1 MSAFFINRPIFA
13 SVISIIITMVGVVS
27 FFSLPVAKFPQVSPP
42 TVQVSA
48 VYPGANAKVIAETVA
63 TAIEQEV
70 NGVENMLYMSSTSA
84 NDGSYSLQITFELGT
99 DMDMATVLV
108 QNRIAIAS
116 PKLPEEVRQ
125 QGIVTEKK
133 STQILQ
139 MITLTSEGDALSDLF
154 LSNYALDIKDEL
166 SRIEG
171 VGSVGIF
178 GAGDYSM
185 RIWLDPQKLKA
196 RGLTTQDVVEAIRE
210 QNVQVAAGQIGASP
224 APSGTALQQT
234 INAMGRLDTP
244 EEFGNIIVR
253 TGSQGQIVQ
262 VKDLVADPS
271 IYEGVQHQ
279 GVEQGAKDYTI
290 SSKFNG
296 KPCATIAIYQLPGAN
311 ALSVAETVQAK
322 MDELKKGR
330 GDWPPDLRYDI
341 AFDTTRFVEA
351 AIEEVYVT
359 IIIAVILVIF
369 VIFIFLQDWRATIV
383 PVIAIP
389 VSLVGTFAIMAG
401 MGFSLNM
408 LSLFGIV
415 LAIGVVVDDA
425 IVVVENA
432 SRHLADGLNPKEATI
447 KAMNEMTG
455 PIIATTLVLLA
466 VFVPTA
472 FIAGITGQLFRQF
485 ALTISAAVLIST
497 LNALTL
503 SPALCGIVLRAPK
516 QSTFFFFRWF
526 NRMFDWTTGIYMG
539 IVRSMVRVIFLA
551 LVVFGGLIV
560 LTGWQFQKL
569 PTGFIPQEDQGY
581 VFVNVQLPVAA
592 SKQRTDAVMNRVTS
606 MCQQTPGV
614 ADCVSVSGFSLLS
627 GSSGSNIGF
636 VAVMF
641 EPWGDRDTKEL
652 RIRGILMNLVAQF
665 NDVQEAIV
673 FPFVPPPID
682 GLGAAGGFQMQVED
696 VGNAGYE
703 ALQNAAQSL
712 VEQGDSQPGL
722 SQLNTTFRANEPQL
736 FVNIDRTQV
745 KAKDVPLSSVFA
757 TLQAYLGSTY
767 VNDFNH
773 NGRTYQVRIQAAGQF
788 RAKEDDVLNLDVRS
802 RSGAI
807 VPLSSLLSIEN
818 TFGPAVIQRY
828 QMYPSAAVNGS
839 AAPGTSSGQA
849 LEIMDQLAKE
859 TLPRTFQTAW
869 TGMSY
874 QEQQT
879 GGQGLIFLLA
889 IVAVFLVL
897 AAQYESWAMPAA
909 VIAVVP
915 LAVLGVV
922 VMLLLRGGD
931 NNTYTQIGVVLLIA
945 LASKNAILI
954 VEFASDLRRGGL
966 SIRDAATKAAELR
979 FRAILMTAFSA
990 ILGFL
995 PLLVS
1000 AGAGAA
1006 SRQAVGNAVVGGMI
1020 AATLSSVFFVPVF
1033 FVVFRRLGELG
1044 QASSSDPETG
1054 QDDPSTSDETE
1065 PDESD
1070 SPDEPEVSEAS
1081 DPPQSGKSTEAEDD
1095 KPDADQQGA

>member
-1 MSAFFINRPIFA
+1 MSRFFINRPIFA
-13 SVISIIITMVGVVS
+13 SVISIIIIMVGVVS
-27 FFSLPVAKFPQVSPP
+27 FFTLPVAKFPQVSPP
-42 TVQVSA
+42 TIQVSA

-108 QNRIAIAS
+108 QNRVAIAT

-139 MITLTSEGDALSDLF
+139 MISLTSQGDSLSDLF

-166 SRIEG
+166 SRIDG

-196 RGLTTQDVVEAIRE
+196 RGLTTQDVVDAIRE

-224 APSGTALQQT
+224 APSGTALQKT

-253 TGSQGQIVQ
+253 TGSQGQLVQ
-262 VKDLVADPS
+262 VKDLVADP
-271 IYEGVQHQ
+271 GVYDGVEHQ
-279 GVEQGAKDYTI
+279 GVEQGGKDYTI
-290 SSKFNG
+290 SSMFNG

-311 ALSVAETVQAK
+311 ALSVAEAVQAK
-322 MDELKKGR
+322 MDALKNSR
-330 GDWPPDLRYDI
+330 GDWPADLTYDI

-351 AIEEVYVT
+351 SIEEVYTT
-359 IIIAVILVIF
+359 ILIAVILVVLVIF
-369 VIFIFLQDWRATIV
+369 VFLQDWRATIV

-401 MGFSLNM
+401 LGFSLNM

-432 SRHLADGLNPKEATI
+432 SRHIADGLNPKEATI

-455 PIIATTLVLLA
+455 PVIATTLVLLA

-516 QSTFFFFRWF
+516 ESTFFFFRWF

-551 LVVFGGLIV
+551 LIVFVGLLIF
-560 LTGWQFQKL
+560 TGWQFQKL

-592 SKQRTDAVMNRVTS
+592 SKQRTDAVMDRITS

-636 VAVMF
+636 VAVIF
-641 EPWGDRDTKEL
+641 EPWADRNTKEL
-652 RIRGILMNLVAQF
+652 RIRGILQNLVGKF
-665 NDVQEAIV
+665 NQVQEAIV

-703 ALQNAAQSL
+703 ALQNAAQAL
-712 VEQGDSQPGL
+712 VEQGNAQPGL

-736 FVNIDRTQV
+736 FVDIDRTQV

-757 TLQAYLGSTY
+757 TLQAYLGSAY
-767 VNDFNH
+767 VNDFNY

-849 LEIMDQLAKE
+849 LQIMDDLAKD

-869 TGMSY
+869 TGMSF
-874 QEQQT
+874 QEQQA
-879 GGQGLIFLLA
+879 GGEMIIFLLA

-915 LAVLGVV
+915 LAILGVV
-922 VMLLLRGGD
+922 LMLLLRGGD

-966 SIRDAATKAAELR
+966 SIRDAATKAAQLR

-1006 SRQAVGNAVVGGMI
+1006 SRQAVGNAVVGGMV
-1020 AATLSSVFFVPVF
+1020 AATLSSVFFVPIF
-1033 FVVFRRLGELG
+1033 FVVFRHLGELG
-1044 QASSSDPETG
+1044 QQAPASEVSGDSESSSQSVDLNDSGSTTSVKEPEDIRRESEETPEEESPELTQNDPE
-1054 QDDPSTSDETE
+1054 
-1065 PDESD
+1065 
-1070 SPDEPEVSEAS
+1070 
-1081 DPPQSGKSTEAEDD
+1081 
-1095 KPDADQQGA
+1095 

>member
-1 MSAFFINRPIFA
+1 MSRFFINRPIFA

-27 FFSLPVAKFPQVSPP
+27 FFSLPVAKFPEIAPP
-42 TVQVSA
+42 TIEVSA

-70 NGVENMLYMSSTSA
+70 NGVENMLYMSSSSS

-108 QNRIAIAS
+108 QNRVAIAT

-125 QGIVTEKK
+125 QGIVTQKK

-139 MITLTSEGDALSDLF
+139 MITLTSGGDNLSDLF

-196 RGLTTQDVVEAIRE
+196 RSLTTQDVVDAIRE

-234 INAMGRLDTP
+234 INAMGRLETP

-253 TGSQGQIVQ
+253 TGSQGQIVY

-271 IYEGVQHQ
+271 VYDGVEHQ
-279 GVEQGAKDYTI
+279 GVEQGAKDYNM
-290 SSKFNG
+290 SSEFNG

-311 ALSVAETVQAK
+311 ALSVAELVQAK
-322 MDELKKGR
+322 MEELKTSR
-330 GDWPPDLRYDI
+330 GDWPDGLKYDI
-341 AFDTTRFVEA
+341 AFDTTRFVKA
-351 AIEEVYVT
+351 SIEEVYET
-359 IIIAVILVIF
+359 IIVAMILVIL
-369 VIFIFLQDWRATIV
+369 VIFIFLQDWRATVV
-383 PVIAIP
+383 PVVAIP

-432 SRHLADGLNPKEATI
+432 SRHIADGLNPKEATI

-485 ALTISAAVLIST
+485 ALTISAAVFIST
-497 LNALTL
+497 INALTL

-516 QSTFFFFRWF
+516 ESTFIFFRWF
-526 NRMFDWTTGIYMG
+526 NGMFDWATGLYMG
-539 IVRSMVRVIFLA
+539 IVRSMIRVIVVALA
-551 LVVFGGLIV
+551 VFIGLIF

-592 SKQRTDAVMNRVTS
+592 SKQRTDAVMDRVTQ

-614 ADCVSVSGFSLLS
+614 ADTISVSGFSLLS

-641 EPWGDRDTKEL
+641 KPWGDRNTKEL
-652 RIRGILMNLVAQF
+652 RIRGILQHLVGQF
-665 NDVQEAIV
+665 NDIQDAIV

-712 VEQGDSQPGL
+712 VEQGDAQPGL
-722 SQLNTTFRANEPQL
+722 TRLNTTFRANEPQL
-736 FVNIDRTQV
+736 FVDIDRTQV

-788 RAKEDDVLNLDVRS
+788 RAKEDDILNLDVRS

-807 VPLSSLLSIEN
+807 VPLSSLLSIEK

-849 LEIMDQLAKE
+849 LQIMDKLAKE
-859 TLPRTFQTAW
+859 TLPRTFQTEW

-879 GGQGLIFLLA
+879 GGQGIIFLLA

-897 AAQYESWAMPAA
+897 AAQYESWTMPAA

-915 LAVLGVV
+915 LAVSGVV
-922 VMLLLRGGD
+922 AMLLLRGGD

-954 VEFASDLRRGGL
+954 VEFASELRRGGL
-966 SIRDAATKAAELR
+966 SIREAASKAAEMR

-1033 FVVFRRLGELG
+1033 FVVFRGLSELG
-1044 QASSSDPETG
+1044 QRATPEVETTPA
-1054 QDDPSTSDETE
+1054 DAPTETE
-1065 PDESD
+1065 PSEPATDDSGDE
-1070 SPDEPEVSEAS
+1070 EE
-1081 DPPQSGKSTEAEDD
+1081 
-1095 KPDADQQGA
+1095 

>member
-1 MSAFFINRPIFA
+1 MSRFFINRPIFA

-27 FFSLPVAKFPQVSPP
+27 FFSLPVAKFPEIAPP
-42 TVQVSA
+42 TIQVSA

-70 NGVENMLYMSSTSA
+70 NGVENMLYMSSSSA

-108 QNRIAIAS
+108 QNRVAIAT

-139 MITLTSEGDALSDLF
+139 MITLTSGGDNLSDLF

-196 RGLTTQDVVEAIRE
+196 RGLTTQDVVDAIRE

-234 INAMGRLDTP
+234 INAMGRLETP

-253 TGSQGQIVQ
+253 TGSQGQIVY

-271 IYEGVQHQ
+271 LYDGVEHQ
-279 GVEQGAKDYTI
+279 GVEQGAKDYNM
-290 SSKFNG
+290 SSEFNG

-311 ALSVAETVQAK
+311 ALSVAGLVQAK
-322 MDELKKGR
+322 MEELKTSR
-330 GDWPPDLRYDI
+330 GDWPEDLQYDI

-351 AIEEVYVT
+351 SIEEVYVT
-359 IIIAVILVIF
+359 IIVAIILVIL

-432 SRHLADGLNPKEATI
+432 SRHIADGLNPKEATI

-485 ALTISAAVLIST
+485 ALTISAAVFIST
-497 LNALTL
+497 INALTL
-503 SPALCGIVLRAPK
+503 SPAMCGIVLRAPK
-516 QSTFFFFRWF
+516 QSTFIFFRWF
-526 NRMFDWTTGIYMG
+526 NRMFDWATGLYMG
-539 IVRSMVRVIFLA
+539 VVRSMIRVIVVALA
-551 LVVFGGLIV
+551 VFVGLIF

-592 SKQRTDAVMNRVTS
+592 SKQRTDVVMDRVTQ

-614 ADCVSVSGFSLLS
+614 ADCISVSGFSLLS

-641 EPWGDRDTKEL
+641 EPWGDRNTKEL
-652 RIRGILMNLVAQF
+652 RIRGILQNLVGQF
-665 NDVQEAIV
+665 NEIQEAIV

-712 VEQGDSQPGL
+712 VDQGEAQPGL
-722 SQLNTTFRANEPQL
+722 TRLNTTFRVNEPQL
-736 FVNIDRTQV
+736 FVDIDRTQV

-788 RAKEDDVLNLDVRS
+788 RATEDDILNLDVRS

-807 VPLSSLLSIEN
+807 VPLSSLLSIEKA
-818 TFGPAVIQRY
+818 FGPAVIQRY

-849 LEIMDQLAKE
+849 LQIMDKLAKE

-869 TGMSY
+869 TGMSF
-874 QEQQT
+874 QEQQA
-879 GGQGLIFLLA
+879 GGQGIIFLLA

-915 LAVLGVV
+915 LAVSGVV
-922 VMLLLRGGD
+922 AMLLLRGGD
-931 NNTYTQIGVVLLIA
+931 NNTYTQIGIVLLIA

-954 VEFASDLRRGGL
+954 VEFASELRRGGL
-966 SIRDAATKAAELR
+966 SIREAASKAAELR

-1033 FVVFRRLGELG
+1033 FVVFRGLSELG
-1044 QASSSDPETG
+1044 QRATPGVEPAPE
-1054 QDDPSTSDETE
+1054 DAPAETE
-1065 PDESD
+1065 PSEPASNDSSDE
-1070 SPDEPEVSEAS
+1070 EE
-1081 DPPQSGKSTEAEDD
+1081 
-1095 KPDADQQGA
+1095 